1 MLLNFNMQ
9 NKSLEHLVKLFCS
22 KVRGGTWDC
31 SFVVSTQVM
40 SLVEVQTTLWI
51 TGPCYCSVT
60 QSYPTLCNP
69 MECKGPLSLTISQ
82 SLPKFMSIATVM
94 PSSHLILWCPLLFL
108 PSIFPS
114 IKDFSNDSTV
124 HIRWPNTGASS
135 SASVLPVNIHGWFP
149 LRLTNLIETILK
161 SLIKR
166 YEIWENMDI

>member
-1 MLLNFNMQ
+1 MF
-9 NKSLEHLVKLFCS
+9 S
-22 KVRGGTWDC
+22 
-31 SFVVSTQVM
+31 
-40 SLVEVQTTLWI
+40 
-51 TGPCYCSVT
+51 CSVT

-149 LRLTNLIETILK
+149 LGLTGLIFLQSKGLSRVFSNTTVWK
-161 SLIKR
+161 HQFFRAQRSLWPNSPIHTWLLEKP
-166 YEIWENMDI
+166 